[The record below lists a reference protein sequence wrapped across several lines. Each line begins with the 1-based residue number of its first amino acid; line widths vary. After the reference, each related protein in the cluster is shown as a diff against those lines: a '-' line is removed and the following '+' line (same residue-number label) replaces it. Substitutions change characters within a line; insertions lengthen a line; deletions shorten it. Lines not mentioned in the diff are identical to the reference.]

1 MKILGNTINYLCCN
15 IGVSNCFTNG
25 NVLKIKITLIA
36 VFTSLLTSCF
46 SPPEISPLA
55 APEGEYVLD
64 PTHASV
70 VWSVKHA
77 GLSNYTARFDN
88 ISGALN
94 FNPENPALSSVDI
107 VIDPNS
113 VNTGD
118 PDFDEEIA
126 TKASYFDSEKY
137 AQIRFVSTAID
148 ITGENS
154 GRITGDLT
162 FRGTTLPVTLEAVF
176 NGAGKSFGHKGKTL
190 GFSATASLTRSE
202 FGFDHLINFG
212 IGDEVKLVIE
222 TEFNEK

>member
-1 MKILGNTINYLCCN
+1 MKILRNTINYLCCN
-15 IGVSNCFTNG
+15 IGVSDCFTKG
-25 NVLKIKITLIA
+25 DVLKIKIALLSLC
-36 VFTSLLTSCF
+36 TSLLASCF

-55 APEGEYVLD
+55 APQGDYVLD
-64 PTHASV
+64 PAHASV

-77 GLSNYTARFDN
+77 GLSNYTARFDD
-88 ISGALN
+88 ISGALS
-94 FNPENPALSSVDI
+94 FDPEIPENSKVDI
-107 VIDPNS
+107 IIDPNS

-126 TKASYFDSEKY
+126 TKGNYFDSGQY
-137 AQIRFVSTAID
+137 PQIRFISKNIEITSQNTGK
-148 ITGENS
+148 ITGN
-154 GRITGDLT
+154 LT
-162 FRGTTLPVTLEAVF
+162 FRGSTLPITLDTVF

-190 GFSATASLTRSE
+190 GFSATATLTRSA